1 MQELMIH
8 ADVKIFN
15 RLVDKS
21 GYGNLWSTAPCYNA
35 QCSKKYQQHMLQKP
49 SVWTAAM
56 LQMWG
61 TYSNQVKLWNDL
73 CTDNQCSAF
82 ATSGPGPFNLSPL
95 HGEIS
100 FSVDIYIYTPIWVD
114 MTINICTHT
123 YTCIT
128 KNTSYW
134 LTIFIPGETPK
145 CFITLPRKF

>member
-1 MQELMIH
+1 
-8 ADVKIFN
+8 
-15 RLVDKS
+15 
-21 GYGNLWSTAPCYNA
+21 
-35 QCSKKYQQHMLQKP
+35 MLQKL

-61 TYSNQVKLWNDL
+61 ACSNQVKLWNDL
-73 CTDNQCSAF
+73 CTDNQCSTF

-95 HGEIS
+95 HGEIL
-100 FSVDIYIYTPIWVD
+100 FSVDIYIYIY
-114 MTINICTHT
+114 THMSGHDYKHM
-123 YTCIT
+123 YTHII